1 MPAKEM
7 QDKYFHFFFEGGGG
21 GGGEGK
27 LLKIRG
33 VMGGDLVVWHNAGL
47 LGEAL

>member
-7 QDKYFHFFFEGGGG
+7 HNKYFYFFLKGG

-27 LLKIRG
+27 LLKITG
-33 VMGGDLVVWHNAGL
+33 VMGGQIDLVVWHNAGL

>member
-1 MPAKEM
+1 M
-7 QDKYFHFFFEGGGG
+7 QDKYFYFFFEGG

-27 LLKIRG
+27 LLKITG

>member
-7 QDKYFHFFFEGGGG
+7 QDKYFYFFFEG

-27 LLKIRG
+27 LLKITG
-33 VMGGDLVVWHNAGL
+33 VMGVQIDPVVWLNAGL

>member
-7 QDKYFHFFFEGGGG
+7 QDKYLYFFFEGG